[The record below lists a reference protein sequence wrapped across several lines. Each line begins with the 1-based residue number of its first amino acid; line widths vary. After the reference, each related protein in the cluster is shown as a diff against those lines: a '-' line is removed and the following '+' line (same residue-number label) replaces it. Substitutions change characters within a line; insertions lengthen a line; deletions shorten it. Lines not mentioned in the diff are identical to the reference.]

1 MAFFAPRRALS
12 HGSCLAIAVVLAVA
26 AALASPFGF
35 GRLGAA
41 AAAESSA
48 GASDDWHVVS
58 VSSMRPSAVCT
69 AAEGVK
75 HVGSQGRAP
84 ARPLLAPA
92 VTRRR
97 AVSCRDLAP
106 GPGQG
111 HLHTPQIIIASS
123 AAVNAAGASKSARLP
138 ARWATDSLGTN
149 NYVVTVGLGTPARHF
164 TVEFDTGSDLSWVQ
178 CKPCHHCYEQKDPLF
193 DPSKS
198 STYSALPCGAREC
211 RDLGDDLRRTC
222 SSPGDACRFEVSY
235 ADGSVTVGDLA
246 RDTLSLPT
254 AAEPDAIPGF
264 VFGCGHEHDNT
275 GSFGTED
282 GLIGLGRKSVSLSSQ
297 AASQYGR
304 GFSYCLPSLSSGA
317 GYLSLGGPGAPPAN
331 ARFTPM
337 VPNRDLPSQYFV
349 RLVGVRVAGETVKI
363 PPASM
368 LVDSGTQ
375 LTILPDGTFAAVWS
389 AFARLMGRHRY
400 RRAPGLSFLDT
411 CYNFTGHAAVRVP
424 AVALVFAGGATVDLD
439 VSGVLVKLGSDEP
452 DVWCLGFTS
461 TGDDTPVG
469 ILGNTQ
475 QKTLAVVYDLA
486 NRRIGFGAKGCA

>member
-1 MAFFAPRRALS
+1 MAFSVPRRAT
-12 HGSCLAIAVVLAVA
+12 CLPVAVVLAVA
-26 AALASPFGF
+26 AALASPFGH
-35 GRLGAA
+35 LGALA
-41 AAAESSA
+41 VEGGA

-58 VSSMRPSAVCT
+58 VSSMRPSAVCRT
-69 AAEGVK
+69 AAEEASNTSALKVVHRHGPCSPLRSRGAAPSPVEIL
-75 HVGSQGRAP
+75 HRDRDRATSIH
-84 ARPLLAPA
+84 RK
-92 VTRRR
+92 
-97 AVSCRDLAP
+97 
-106 GPGQG
+106 
-111 HLHTPQIIIASS
+111 IIAKKDF
-123 AAVNAAGASKSARLP
+123 A
-138 ARWATDSLGTN
+138 
-149 NYVVTVGLGTPARHF
+149 
-164 TVEFDTGSDLSWVQ
+164 VEFDTGSDLSWVQ
-178 CKPCHHCYEQKDPLF
+178 CKPCHHCFEQKDPLF

-275 GSFGTED
+275 GSFGKED

-297 AASQYGR
+297 AASRYGR

-317 GYLSLGGPGAPPAN
+317 GYLSLGGPGEPPAN

-337 VPNRDLPSQYFV
+337 VPNRDLPSEYFV

-368 LVDSGTQ
+368 LAQ
-375 LTILPDGTFAAVWS
+375 P
-389 AFARLMGRHRY
+389 HRY

-486 NRRIGFGAKGCA
+486 NRRIGFGAAARENFCRHFIPT